1 MKVINVLLSILIL
14 LLAAASAVFSY
25 FLFEKRKQLVMGWEK
40 MATTMNQT
48 AAELDKG
55 SGTKVAS
62 KLSADSL
69 GHNKY
74 AELEQKL
81 PELKKQ
87 AAAVIKQRDELST
100 AIRKIASIVEMQNI
114 ANLDEF
120 KKLATYPAN
129 KTRVVRFVEEVKARQ
144 DDTIQMICSTAR
156 TVGVS
161 ISADDLKG
169 SDYASSYR
177 KLDSKIKGIK
187 GRFNN
192 YQSYFYRIAN
202 IVGAPRPNFSDNQY
216 YSSIKNVTNYV
227 QKLKNNYNSN
237 VRALASAKSKVNSLN
252 GVIRTKNGQIAGLN
266 KTVDVKEDEI
276 KRLRVIISGGP
287 GKDATKV
294 VKVWQP
300 GSPES
305 RRAVQGKVIDVNRK
319 YGFVVVD
326 LGSKTLVKQ
335 KIGKKINEVNPVIK
349 NNVDMIV
356 ARGLETKNGEYIGKI
371 KLVKIHDN
379 CAIANVVPGSTGEK
393 KVRVGDTVYFSNE
406 QIAQM
411 MGK

>member
-25 FLFEKRKQLVMGWEK
+25 FLFEKREQLVMGWEK
-40 MATTMNQT
+40 MATTVNQT

-62 KLSADSL
+62 NLSADSL

-74 AELEQKL
+74 AELDKKL

-87 AAAVIKQRDELST
+87 AASIIKQRDELST

-202 IVGAPRPNFSDNQY
+202 IVGAPRPNFSDRQY

-266 KTVDVKEDEI
+266 KTVVNKNGEI
-276 KRLRVIISGGP
+276 KRLQVIISGGQ
-287 GKDATKV
+287 KDADKV
-294 VKVWQP
+294 AKVWQP
-300 GSPES
+300 GSPEA

-335 KIGKKINEVNPVIK
+335 KIGKKVNPVNPIIK

-356 ARGLETKNGEYIGKI
+356 ARGLESKNGEYIGKI

-379 CAIANVVPGSTGEK
+379 CAIANVVPGSTGDK